1 MRQVALKTVAD
12 VIAGGPDG
20 ERAEALQSSS
30 PARGLHD
37 LAEREQADLIIVGSS
52 ERGALGR
59 LTAGST
65 AHSLLS
71 GAPCAVAV
79 APAGYAERPEQRLET
94 IGVAYDGRPESDV
107 ALESAIDLARSA
119 GARVHLVTLAY
130 PPDRPFRGEGPAP
143 VDVPAMLESVA
154 EKMQP
159 VQDAAAA
166 RIPDDVEHSGQVFAD
181 PQVALGARRGRR
193 RDGHGLSQL
202 RAPSACS
209 ARLAGTTGDELRA
222 VAGDRGSPR
231 RRRQLDADRGERPP
245 PIDPPLD
252 GWRNR
257 CRRESLVALQG
268 SGARP
273 ARNTQ
278 GAPPRTCLGGRRAGV
293 R

>member
-1 MRQVALKTVAD
+1 MHGKILVGVDDRERSRDALALGRLIAGKTGATLIAVQAYSAAGDFPIPADPTWDDAMYQVALKVVAD

-20 ERAEALQSSS
+20 ERAEAVHSSS

-37 LAEREQADLIIVGSS
+37 LAEREQADLIVVGSS

-94 IGVAYDGRPESDV
+94 IGVAFDARPESDL

-130 PPDRPFRGEGPAP
+130 PPDRPFLGEGPAP
-143 VDVPAMLESVA
+143 VDVPAMLESIT
-154 EKMQP
+154 EKMQA
-159 VQDAAAA
+159 VQDAAVA

-181 PQVALGARRGRR
+181 PQVALVHVEGVDVMVMGSRNYGPVRRVLLGSLARQVMGSAPWPVIVVPRGAG
-193 RDGHGLSQL
+193 
-202 RAPSACS
+202 
-209 ARLAGTTGDELRA
+209 
-222 VAGDRGSPR
+222 GS
-231 RRRQLDADRGERPP
+231 
-245 PIDPPLD
+245 
-252 GWRNR
+252 
-257 CRRESLVALQG
+257 
-268 SGARP
+268 
-273 ARNTQ
+273 
-278 GAPPRTCLGGRRAGV
+278 
-293 R
+293 